1 MKENAD
7 GIQKAEVPSTREPA
21 RFSGGGGLFF
31 ALFKYTFV
39 LTNNNYFETDS

>member
-1 MKENAD
+1 MLMGSKK
-7 GIQKAEVPSTREPA
+7 QKFLQQESLPDSR
-21 RFSGGGGLFF
+21 GGGGGGIFF